1 MPFTM
6 PYCPGQPSAQFAF
19 VQEAMGKCANAF
31 GRMPLGVHL
40 LFRLRPP
47 WLHSAEPSPGNPLSH
62 ERGPDRQSQF
72 QSRRLFS
79 FCVLSGLVWAV
90 WVFWVRP
97 PWLHSAEPSPGN
109 PLSHERGP
117 DRQGQFQSR
126 RLFSFCVLSG
136 YSGFTG
142 LEGNAFPAGLSGYSG
157 LAFLLWAFCL
167 KADLLAGYSGLAF
180 LFWAFWVFWA

>member
-1 MPFTM
+1 MQRQAQTYPYGHSLPFTM

-79 FCVLSGLVWAV
+79 FCVLSGL
-90 WVFWVRP
+90 
-97 PWLHSAEPSPGN
+97 SG
-109 PLSHERGP
+109 LSG
-117 DRQGQFQSR
+117 
-126 RLFSFCVLSG
+126 LFG
-136 YSGFTG
+136 YSGFVRHGFTR
-142 LEGNAFPAGLSGYSG
+142 LSRLQGILCPTRGVLIGKVNFSQGAYS
-157 LAFLLWAFCL
+157 LPAFCL
-167 KADLLAGYSGLAF
+167 GCLGILGSLGLKAMHFLLGYLGILGLLFFSGHS
-180 LFWAFWVFWA
+180 V

>member
-1 MPFTM
+1 MQRQAQTYPYGHSLPFTM

-47 WLHSAEPSPGNPLSH
+47 WLHSAEPSP
-62 ERGPDRQSQF
+62 R
-72 QSRRLFS
+72 
-79 FCVLSGLVWAV
+79 
-90 WVFWVRP
+90 
-97 PWLHSAEPSPGN
+97 N

-126 RLFSFCVLSG
+126 RLFSSCVLSG

-142 LEGNAFPAGLSGYSG
+142 FTGFVRHGFTRLSRLQGILCPTRGIRTGKANFSQGAYS
-157 LAFLLWAFCL
+157 LSAFCL
-167 KADLLAGYSGLAF
+167 GILGSLGLKAMHFLLGYLDILGLLFFSGHS
-180 LFWAFWVFWA
+180 V

>member
-1 MPFTM
+1 MQRQAQTYPYGHSLPYTIL
-6 PYCPGQPSAQFAF
+6 YCPGQPSAQFAF

-62 ERGPDRQSQF
+62 ERD
-72 QSRRLFS
+72 
-79 FCVLSGLVWAV
+79 
-90 WVFWVRP
+90 
-97 PWLHSAEPSPGN
+97 
-109 PLSHERGP
+109 P

-126 RLFSFCVLSG
+126 RLFSSCVLSGLSG

-142 LEGNAFPAGLSGYSG
+142 FVRHGFTRLSRLLEILCPTRGIRIGKANFSQGAYS
-157 LAFLLWAFCL
+157 LPAFCL
-167 KADLLAGYSGLAF
+167 GCLGILGCLGSLGLKAMRFLLGYLGILGLLFFSGHS
-180 LFWAFWVFWA
+180 V

>member
-1 MPFTM
+1 MQRQAQTYPHGHSLPFTM

-62 ERGPDRQSQF
+62 ERGPDRQ
-72 QSRRLFS
+72 
-79 FCVLSGLVWAV
+79 
-90 WVFWVRP
+90 
-97 PWLHSAEPSPGN
+97 
-109 PLSHERGP
+109 
-117 DRQGQFQSR
+117 GQFQSR

-157 LAFLLWAFCL
+157 FAFLLWAFCL

>member
-1 MPFTM
+1 MQRQAQTYPYGHSLPYTIL
-6 PYCPGQPSAQFAF
+6 YCPGQPSAQFAF

-62 ERGPDRQSQF
+62 ERD
-72 QSRRLFS
+72 
-79 FCVLSGLVWAV
+79 
-90 WVFWVRP
+90 
-97 PWLHSAEPSPGN
+97 
-109 PLSHERGP
+109 P

-126 RLFSFCVLSG
+126 RLFSSCVLSG
-136 YSGFTG
+136 LSGFTG
-142 LEGNAFPAGLSGYSG
+142 FEGNALPARLSGYSG

-167 KADLLAGYSGLAF
+167 KADLLAG
-180 LFWAFWVFWA
+180 